1 MPLQRGA
8 TPAPGAVI
16 ESIVSTS
23 QYGFMIIDRGTDGAW
38 RIEAK
43 DRKGQLFTACTLRDG
58 KTRCVP
64 ETLQ

>member
-1 MPLQRGA
+1 
-8 TPAPGAVI
+8 
-16 ESIVSTS
+16 VSTNRS
-23 QYGFMIIDRGTDGAW
+23 GFVTIEREPVAGW

-43 DRKGQLFTACTLRDG
+43 DQFGQFFTTCTLRDT